1 VDLGLDGMRDPI
13 AHGGFADLFRGTYR
27 NQLVAV
33 KRLRINSAPAGAEIQ
48 AVSSDY
54 CVAL

>member
-1 VDLGLDGMRDPI
+1 MRDPI

-48 AVSSDY
+48 AVSNKYS
-54 CVAL
+54 VAA